1 MVSFYKLRKS
11 TFQEKKKDLWC
22 TDEAFRI
29 ILRQRHNTRLRRYLL
44 LLQNQLNSDV
54 ARFTTHIKPVLQQI
68 RLLTGLTVGCKTR
81 HIAIQLVLQQCCR
94 TSYTFVARFYAPYPS
109 LPSPPPSFIFWFS
122 FHFSR
127 DQNRKSPSTVSFAPK
142 PNGNACYAS
151 YTHLG
156 NAR

>member
-29 ILRQRHNTRLRRYLL
+29 ILRQRHNTSLRRYLL

-81 HIAIQLVLQQCCR
+81 HIAIQLVLQQLVQLVLVCCPFLR
-94 TSYTFVARFYAPYPS
+94 TLSFLP
-109 LPSPPPSFIFWFS
+109 LPSPL
-122 FHFSR
+122 FHFLVL
-127 DQNRKSPSTVSFAPK
+127 VSFLARSKPKIPFHGLFCSKTKRKRLLRKLYAPW
-142 PNGNACYAS
+142 
-151 YTHLG
+151 
-156 NAR
+156 